1 MKNLRILLALALIL
15 VIVVI
20 AQGGVGAWAN
30 KLQANPKAVAPV
42 PAEAG
47 ARPQGTVDGSPSVPV
62 GPVGDCA
69 LIATYCVES
78 AQTPLFADGITE
90 LPTDITAP
98 EGKKN
103 VVTRMIKIYPS
114 DANVLTTTEE
124 VKFTLDPALVE
135 GESVAYWDGAQWVEL
150 TLKDGLYIIPKDVT
164 LPIYIVVFQKVQ

>member
-62 GPVGDCA
+62 GPVGDCS

-78 AQTPLFADGITE
+78 AEVGLIAEGITE
-90 LPTDITAP
+90 LPTGVTAP
-98 EGKKN
+98 EGQKV
-103 VVTRMIKIYPS
+103 VVTRLIEISSDDASTPS
-114 DANVLTTTEE
+114 AEDI
-124 VKFTLDPALVE
+124 KFTLDPALVT
-135 GESVAYWDGAQWVEL
+135 GELVSYWDGTKWIEL
-150 TLKDGLYIIPKDVT
+150 TLKDGAYTIPKGVA
-164 LPIYIVVFQKVQ
+164 LPVVIAVFTK